1 MRKEIEE
8 RVSPITHQEVRACN
22 ISYIQRG
29 GDTNIVDI
37 VLGYRY
43 GTQAVNAVLQNQFGV
58 MVSVIGD
65 KETLVPIINIVGDG
79 PMGETSTGG
88 SKYVVADSDL
98 LKTAR
103 FIGIYLGDD

>member
-1 MRKEIEE
+1 
-8 RVSPITHQEVRACN
+8 
-22 ISYIQRG
+22 
-29 GDTNIVDI
+29 
-37 VLGYRY
+37 
-43 GTQAVNAVLQNQFGV
+43 